1 MLSSDEELCA
11 QERNDVPTVATR
23 TVNEGYPKPNHTQEE
38 AI

>member
-11 QERNDVPTVATR
+11 LERNDVPTVAPR
-23 TVNEGYPKPNHTQEE
+23 TVDEDYPQPNHTQEE